1 MLKID
6 KNNRHSADNLIKW
19 INNLEKIEK
28 KSDEIKKLVLQDLEN
43 SVAKI
48 CDTVKYETDATNE
61 KILNFYLKLQVLTMP
76 VFSWYLECD
85 KSTAETILERI
96 EIKSNSNNIFMVR
109 YGVKFF
115 RKAYTITIKIKNE
128 KNIKHIKIAEFTID
142 SNIKYNILIDRHLDK
157 HFDSIPELII
167 FFRNNSL
174 YDSHNVLEMSFRD
187 ALPSPIYTAVANTDF
202 EGIFTNYIIV

>member
-109 YGVKFF
+109 YGIKFF
-115 RKAYTITIKIKNE
+115 KKAYTITIKIKNE

-142 SNIKYNILIDRHLDK
+142 SNTL
-157 HFDSIPELII
+157 
-167 FFRNNSL
+167 
-174 YDSHNVLEMSFRD
+174 
-187 ALPSPIYTAVANTDF
+187 
-202 EGIFTNYIIV
+202 

>member
-48 CDTVKYETDATNE
+48 CDSVKYETDATNE

-85 KSTAETILERI
+85 KSTAETIL
-96 EIKSNSNNIFMVR
+96 
-109 YGVKFF
+109 
-115 RKAYTITIKIKNE
+115 TIK
-128 KNIKHIKIAEFTID
+128 T
-142 SNIKYNILIDRHLDK
+142 
-157 HFDSIPELII
+157 
-167 FFRNNSL
+167 
-174 YDSHNVLEMSFRD
+174 RD
-187 ALPSPIYTAVANTDF
+187 T
-202 EGIFTNYIIV
+202 